1 MPPVTTTLKLVLAL
15 VLLTVLVSIMIL
27 MLIPLMPWRVLRIRL
42 TNKSGTLIGRSM
54 MWISRC
60 PITIEGREHIQKDLP
75 ALFVGNHTSILD
87 AFTSIWVCPPS
98 TAGVAKKEVL
108 YYPFYGQVWMLSGHL
123 CIDRSNL
130 QRAKESLR
138 KLGEVV
144 RKHGLNI
151 WMWPEGTR
159 SKDGRLLPLKK
170 GFVHLAIQTG
180 LRIAPVVTTG
190 THRAMEKSSLRVRK
204 VPIHIKSLPTIDT
217 SNWGLETVDKH
228 VEQLRQAFIDALPAD
243 QQPLPA

>member
-1 MPPVTTTLKLVLAL
+1 MSTTLKLVLAL
-15 VLLTVLVSIMIL
+15 GLLAVLVSIMIV
-27 MLIPLMPWRVLRIRL
+27 MLIPLMPWRVMRIRL
-42 TNKSGTLIGRSM
+42 TNKFGVWIGRSV

-60 PITIEGREHIQKDLP
+60 PITIEGRKHIQKNLP

-87 AFTSIWVCPPS
+87 AFTSIWICPPS
-98 TAGVAKKEVL
+98 TAGVAKTEVL

-123 CIDRSNL
+123 CINRSNL
-130 QRAKESLR
+130 QRAKASLR

-144 RKHGLNI
+144 RKHGLNV

-159 SKDGRLLPLKK
+159 SKDGHLLPFKK

-180 LRIAPVVTTG
+180 LPIAPVVTTG
-190 THRAMEKSSLRVRK
+190 AHRAMEKSSLRVRK
-204 VPIHIKSLPTIDT
+204 VPIHIKFLPTIDT
-217 SNWGLETVDKH
+217 SNWSLETVDKH
-228 VEQLRQAFIDALPAD
+228 VAQLRQVFIDALPGD